1 MYKGEDPNEILE
13 RRKPMDDYKPNS
25 NRFKEEQ
32 KKNANDIKSDEK
44 RIQKVVTSQVKTRKK
59 SKFSKFTE
67 EFISEDARNVKS
79 YVFGE
84 VLIPAIKKAISDIV
98 TDGIDIIL
106 YGESRKGGR
115 RSTADRV
122 SYRNYYDDRGTRA
135 SRMNERQAIMAGG
148 YSYDDII
155 LATRGEAQD
164 VLTRMDELIET
175 YGLVR
180 VADLYDLVGITGNYT
195 DNKYGWMNI
204 RNADIV
210 RVRDGYMIKLPRA
223 MPID

>member
-1 MYKGEDPNEILE
+1 MEEYKSNSYRSKETQKNDNVKPED
-13 RRKPMDDYKPNS
+13 RKI
-25 NRFKEEQ
+25 E
-32 KKNANDIKSDEK
+32 
-44 RIQKVVTSQVKTRKK
+44 KVVTGVVKTKKK
-59 SKFSKFTE
+59 SKISQAMDN
-67 EFISEDARNVKS
+67 FISEDAKNVKS

-106 YGESRKGGR
+106 YGEARGR
-115 RSTADRV
+115 NKRSTADRV
-122 SYRNYYDDRGTRA
+122 SYRSYYDDRGGRN
-135 SRMNERQAIMAGG
+135 RMNERQAIMAGS

-155 LATRGEAQD
+155 LSTRGEAED
-164 VLTRMDELIET
+164 VLSRMDELIET

-204 RNADIV
+204 RNAEIIK
-210 RVRDGYMIKLPRA
+210 VRDGYMIKMPRA
-223 MPID
+223 VPID

>member
-1 MYKGEDPNEILE
+1 MEEYKSNSYRSKETQKNDNVKPED
-13 RRKPMDDYKPNS
+13 RKI
-25 NRFKEEQ
+25 E
-32 KKNANDIKSDEK
+32 
-44 RIQKVVTSQVKTRKK
+44 KVVTGVVKTKKK
-59 SKFSKFTE
+59 SKISQAMDN
-67 EFISEDARNVKS
+67 FISEDAKNVKS

-106 YGESRKGGR
+106 YGEARGKNR

-122 SYRNYYDDRGTRA
+122 SYRSYYDDRGGRN
-135 SRMNERQAIMAGG
+135 RMNERQAIMAGS

-155 LATRGEAQD
+155 LSTRGEAED
-164 VLTRMDELIET
+164 VLSRMDELIET

-204 RNADIV
+204 RNAEII
-210 RVRDGYMIKLPRA
+210 RVRDRYMIKMPRA
-223 MPID
+223 VPID